1 MLKVH
6 LNARTLGGCSAAVL
20 LCGALVV
27 ACSSQ
32 EPNPVVPDAATRQI
46 RVGIDHTNPTQAML
60 AELYAQ
66 ALNRKGRA
74 TELVA
79 LDQAAE
85 GSVAEPWDL
94 VSQSRLDLVAACT
107 GSVLFAQDEPLAKEL
122 ADDLA
127 AAKQKDF
134 SPSVQQDW
142 RDTTYEAMVGTLA
155 GDVDAADPSRANAC
169 AAEKS
174 LDLPKSI
181 VPIYRADVI
190 SRQQRVG
197 LNWVSGALDDATL
210 ASLVAEA
217 KQRERGEVAAEFLD
231 DVGLH

>member
-1 MLKVH
+1 MH
-6 LNARTLGGCSAAVL
+6 FNTRSLGGASAALLVASPVL
-20 LCGALVV
+20 I

-32 EPNPVVPDAATRQI
+32 EPSAVEPDTATRQI
-46 RVGIDHTNPTQAML
+46 RVGIDHSNPTQAML

-79 LDQAAE
+79 LDRAGE
-85 GSVAEPWDL
+85 GSVGKPWDL

-107 GSVLFAQDEPLAKEL
+107 GSVLLAQDSPLAHEL
-122 ADDLA
+122 SDDLA
-127 AAKQKDF
+127 AAKKQDF
-134 SPSVQQDW
+134 SPAVQQEW

-155 GDVDAADPSRANAC
+155 GDVDAADPSRASAC
-169 AAEKS
+169 AAEDS

-181 VPIYRADVI
+181 VPVYRADVI

-210 ASLVAEA
+210 SSLVTQAN
-217 KQRERGEVAAEFLD
+217 KGDRGEVAAGFLD
-231 DVGLH
+231 EVGLH